1 MVVWQSRLSFSSPDL
16 ERRYQAAQ
24 NVKFASREL
33 GVAFFSNIIEK
44 RYPQFS
50 AQYRTWWVTAIRL
63 ALVFLPI
70 VPVRAQR
77 GHTTAHLLGMV
88 AVAAH
93 VPRMWVSA
101 CELRLAFRTHLA
113 LNALQSVHVV
123 FSGAY
128 CFCSSSYAQTPAAL
142 GGFVALS
149 HQCSLWSGLLA
160 PLQLP
165 PGSPQSPGLST
176 GHDCVALMV
185 AVHLIFGLY
194 LSSVAVYVSE
204 RLDRADFLL
213 RQAADLG
220 LAPSQASEQL
230 GLPRE
235 EVAEVCLFDPTS
247 EWLRWGML
255 LPPLAAATWLGLAAL
270 VPLEAGDP

>member
-33 GVAFFSNIIEK
+33 GVAFFSNVCLWVVGSLWTSLQQGDVAKCIPRGLLCLVVWGVPQIIEK

-194 LSSVAVYVSE
+194 LSSVAGE
-204 RLDRADFLL
+204 
-213 RQAADLG
+213 
-220 LAPSQASEQL
+220 
-230 GLPRE
+230 PRE
-235 EVAEVCLFDPTS
+235 GRQGVPTS
-247 EWLRWGML
+247 
-255 LPPLAAATWLGLAAL
+255 
-270 VPLEAGDP
+270 